1 MKENKPLSN
10 EEIASFCG
18 QTAMLFQAGIPP
30 VESMHILLS
39 DTKSSPG
46 RHLSRKFWM
55 SARQESLSG
64 KPWKIQASFP
74 SMLSRLLHWGRI
86 RQS

>member
-1 MKENKPLSN
+1 MKENKPLSS

-46 RHLSRKFWM
+46 RAL
-55 SARQESLSG
+55 
-64 KPWKIQASFP
+64 IQK
-74 SMLSRLLHWGRI
+74 MLDVC
-86 RQS
+86 QT